1 MDPALKKHM
10 FYVYILKSD
19 KTDKLYIG
27 FTTNIVTRVSE
38 HNDKKSMSTKTNTP
52 YQLVYFE
59 GYRSRADALRREK
72 NLKYFGQAY
81 RRLKE
86 RISDSLQGAF

>member
-1 MDPALKKHM
+1 M
-10 FYVYILKSD
+10 FYVYIIKSS

-27 FTTNIVTRVSE
+27 FTDDVSRRIEE
-38 HNDKKSMSTKTNTP
+38 HNLGKSLATKPFIP
-52 YQLVYFE
+52 YELLYIE
-59 GYRSRADALRREK
+59 GYRSKEDAVRREA

>member
-1 MDPALKKHM
+1 M
-10 FYVYILKSD
+10 FYIYILKST

-27 FTTNIVTRVSE
+27 FTNNIFNRIKE
-38 HNDKKSMSTKTNTP
+38 HNAQKSLATKAFTP
-52 YQLVYFE
+52 YYLIYFE
-59 GYRSRADALRREK
+59 GYRSKTDAIRREK

-86 RISDSLQGAF
+86 RISDSLQGNL

>member
-1 MDPALKKHM
+1 M
-10 FYVYILKSD
+10 YYIYILKSS

-27 FTTNIVTRVSE
+27 FTHNIPDRLKE
-38 HNDKKSMSTKTNTP
+38 HNQQKSLATKAFTP
-52 YQLVYFE
+52 YELIYSE
-59 GYRSRADALRREK
+59 GYRSKADAVKREK

-81 RRLKE
+81 RRLKD

>member
-1 MDPALKKHM
+1 MY
-10 FYVYILKSD
+10 YVYVLKSE

-27 FTTNIVTRVSE
+27 FTKDITMRIKQ
-38 HNDKKSMSTKTNTP
+38 HNLQESRATKAFTP
-52 YQLVYFE
+52 YNLIYFE
-59 GYRSRADALRREK
+59 GYRSKADAMKREK
-72 NLKYFGQAY
+72 NIKYFGQAY